1 LFLITDKSDILSKF
15 LAKFDNKSG
24 NMKMISYGS
33 TALWNTVLLFS
44 VVFAV
49 FALPVLPAIWHKS
62 LFRLIYTII
71 YFSAILSLE
80 KRGNYLLVLF
90 FSTLLIEWISGI
102 FNLEVLFIIA
112 KAVNIIFFFVIVTLL
127 IRQIATAGKVSS
139 GVILGSVTGYLLL
152 GLIFSIFVIFIMQ
165 NDPGAFSAPPKQA
178 VETEES
184 INTSVP
190 LYFSFVTLATLG
202 YGDIVPLKP
211 YTRSLATL
219 ISVTGQFYI
228 AIIVALL
235 VGKFSSQRDTFTDE

>member
-1 LFLITDKSDILSKF
+1 
-15 LAKFDNKSG
+15 
-24 NMKMISYGS
+24 MKRFIYGS
-33 TALWNTVLLFS
+33 TAFWNTVLLFS

-49 FALPVLPAIWHKS
+49 FVLPVMPAVWHKS
-62 LFRLIYTII
+62 LFRLIYTFV

-80 KRGNYLLVLF
+80 KRGNYLLILF
-90 FSTLLIEWISGI
+90 FSTLLTEWISGI
-102 FNLEVLFIIA
+102 FNLEILLILA
-112 KAVNIIFFFVIVTLL
+112 KAVNIIFFFVIVISL
-127 IRQIATAGKVSS
+127 IRQIATARKVSS

-165 NDPGAFSAPPKQA
+165 KDPGAISSPPKQT

-184 INTSVP
+184 VNASVP
-190 LYFSFVTLATLG
+190 LYFSLVTLATLG

-219 ISVTGQFYI
+219 IAVTGQFYI

-235 VGKFSSQRDTFTDE
+235 VGKFSSQRAHSGDET